1 MLATAR
7 THDHAMRDLEQELKA
22 TMANRRDANG
32 EPLEGLHVLTRRMEN
47 EEEEQFDVDLTIL
60 DFLVY
65 KATGLVFEWR
75 SSADPFHSDLPSA
88 LVTMTGGTL
97 PAFVPCFLFRV
108 ANATPEWRTFLS
120 HKHHGRR
127 LTPPAA
133 IRSRLLQFLLIFTH
147 RLQHDETWTNEESL
161 GELRDQNKS
170 RGEYWQQRTEQ
181 LPALHRPF
189 DVQKEFPLSDGALFE
204 NRNDLAS
211 ALSMP
216 RDQRRWVTDMAG
228 TPSLHCL
235 LPLFIELTA
244 ARVSL
249 EDDWMPTSEW
259 LDLAGQFM
267 LQAAIDDYLCNG
279 AYGSDT
285 LNTIFAFGCPGPRWA
300 EEGTDVTA
308 MRRLFCDENNP
319 REEIPEWSSIK
330 RRYINEVSVF
340 SRKSTYALTDCSFHH
355 NLRQNRHFKLYKPL
369 KHGILMQRSRSVCCR
384 SWHTFMVGLSNQIL
398 PRLRKAAS
406 TLTETSCPR
415 PTHGK

>member
-1 MLATAR
+1 MLATTR
-7 THDHAMRDLEQELKA
+7 IHDPTMRDLEQELKA
-22 TMANRRDANG
+22 TLARCHDAHG
-32 EPLEGLHVLTRRMEN
+32 EPREGLHVLTRRMEN

-97 PAFVPCFLFRV
+97 LAFALRLLYQV
-108 ANATPEWRTFLS
+108 ANTTPEWRTFLS
-120 HKHHGRR
+120 HKHQGRR

-161 GELRDQNKS
+161 SELRDQNKS
-170 RGEYWQQRTEQ
+170 RGEYWQQRTDQ
-181 LPALHRPF
+181 SPALQRPF
-189 DVQKEFPLSDGALFE
+189 DPQKEFPLSDGALFE
-204 NRNDLAS
+204 NRSDLAS

-249 EDDWMPTSEW
+249 EDDWMPASEW

-300 EEGTDVTA
+300 EEGSDVTA

-330 RRYINEVSVF
+330 RRYINEVSVS
-340 SRKSTYALTDCSFHH
+340 SRRSTYTLTNGSFYHKP
-355 NLRQNRHFKLYKPL
+355 RHSHRCKPYKPP
-369 KHGILMQRSRSVCCR
+369 KHGILTQRLKSVCC
-384 SWHTFMVGLSNQIL
+384 LS
-398 PRLRKAAS
+398 
-406 TLTETSCPR
+406 
-415 PTHGK
+415 